1 MIVFY
6 PCQEDGGDT
15 PVTTLREALQ
25 AVEKS
30 GFIDYSLGGHSC
42 ARPQEVAQGKSDDR
56 FDVVP
61 ETGNP
66 LVWRATAVAQKQLK
80 AINIASHF
88 TAEALDKS
96 PLVLVLW

>member
-1 MIVFY
+1 M
-6 PCQEDGGDT
+6 
-15 PVTTLREALQ
+15 TTLREALQ
-25 AVEKS
+25 AAEKA
-30 GFIDYSLGGHSC
+30 GFIDYTLGGHSC
-42 ARPQEVAQGKSDDR
+42 ARPPDVAQGKSDDR
-56 FDVVP
+56 FEVVP

-88 TAEALDKS
+88 TADTLGKS